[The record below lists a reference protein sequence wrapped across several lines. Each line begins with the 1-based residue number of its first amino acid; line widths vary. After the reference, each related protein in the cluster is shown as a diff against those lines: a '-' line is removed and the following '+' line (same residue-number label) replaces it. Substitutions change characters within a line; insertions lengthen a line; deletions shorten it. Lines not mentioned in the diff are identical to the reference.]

1 MNEIRKSKVWG
12 MLVLMRPANLITAIA
27 DILAGFAVGGLVSS
41 TGDIWQIVGSHQQ
54 GLLLLCLST
63 IGLYG
68 GGVVFNDV
76 FDFELD
82 KVERPERP
90 LPSGKVSKLE
100 AILLGLALLLL
111 GIIAAFVVGWISG
124 VLAICIAILALL
136 YDGKSKHHVFWGPVN
151 MAACR
156 GGNLLLGVSIFV
168 ASLGEAAYLVIFPL
182 IYIGSIT
189 LISQGEVQGG
199 NKRHLL
205 LAILGYS
212 LVFSLIAL
220 LGGMYPVKLIY
231 SLPFLALFAA
241 LVLPPLLKAYRTTE
255 AMDIRKAVKAGV
267 ICLIVL
273 NASLAS
279 GFAGL
284 GYGLLI
290 LTLLPVSIGLGKLFS
305 VT

>member
-1 MNEIRKSKVWG
+1 
-12 MLVLMRPANLITAIA
+12 MRPANLVTAVA
-27 DILAGFAVGGLVSS
+27 DILAGFAIGGLISGK
-41 TGDIWQIVGSHQQ
+41 GDIWQILGAYQTE
-54 GLLLLCLST
+54 LLLLCMAT

-76 FDFELD
+76 FDVELD
-82 KVERPERP
+82 KIERPERP

-100 AILLGLALLLL
+100 AILLGSGLLLL
-111 GIIAAFVVGWISG
+111 GIIAAFFIGWISG
-124 VLAICIAILALL
+124 ALAICIAFLALL
-136 YDGKSKHHVFWGPVN
+136 YDAKSKHHVFWGPVN

-156 GGNLLLGVSIFV
+156 GGNLLLGVSLFST
-168 ASLGEAAYLVIFPL
+168 ALGEAAYLAVFPL

-199 NKRHLL
+199 NKKHLL

-212 LVFSLIAL
+212 LVFSLLAL
-220 LGGMYPVKLIY
+220 LGLMYPVKLMH

-241 LVLPPLLKAYRTTE
+241 LVLPPLLKAYKSRE

-279 GFAGL
+279 GFAGF

-290 LTLLPVSIGLGKLFS
+290 LALLPISMGLGKLFS